1 MELKRILSSLIASVA
16 MLGGFFYLVTIV
28 KPKMKQSNI
37 LGRSWIDWVL
47 PFALGIIGAAVGMF
61 ILWLLLP

>member
-1 MELKRILSSLIASVA
+1 
-16 MLGGFFYLVTIV
+16 
-28 KPKMKQSNI
+28 MKQSNI